1 MQVPDAS
8 VSQRGGFSSYVFVVD
23 RFYYRSLIAKDTVK
37 YAVDM
42 D

>member
-8 VSQRGGFSSYVFVVD
+8 VSQRGGFSSHVFVVD
-23 RFYYRSLIAKDTVK
+23 CFYEGSLTAEDTVK
-37 YAVDM
+37 YTVDV